1 MENTKIARPWWM
13 ALALLAAT
21 VFIAAA
27 AVMLLSVRQATATAP
42 AATVLDAR
50 VSLQWQSQ
58 SEIEARFTARIAGDL
73 DRLHES
79 LLELAKVE
87 RVEDLPDPAA
97 YGKTFEGH
105 FLRTPRLVVDGRAT
119 DGWENVLRP
128 LWEIVR
134 GKTAVSL
141 NYAWGTIEYVPY
153 DKALRPPA
161 EEDVDFRVRIKVG
174 FSASPGDNI
183 LEGDL
188 LHRRICEIGT

>member
-1 MENTKIARPWWM
+1 MENTKMTRPWWM
-13 ALALLAAT
+13 ALALLAAI

-27 AVMLLSVRQATATAP
+27 AVMLLSVRQATAPEAP
-42 AATVLDAR
+42 VGDAR
-50 VSLQWQSQ
+50 ISLQWQAQ
-58 SEIEARFTARIAGDL
+58 SEIEARFAARIAGDL
-73 DRLHES
+73 DVLHER

-87 RVEDLPDPAA
+87 RAEDLPDPAA

-119 DGWENVLRP
+119 EGWENVLRP

-153 DKALRPPA
+153 DKVLRPPA
-161 EEDVDFRVRIKVG
+161 EEDVDFRVGIKVG